1 MSALHATAGARSGDS
16 AVAGLFLPKSRGA
29 ATATVELITLA
40 SNGIDAVDAQVL
52 VPASFLPRRRRGA
65 EENKK

>member
-29 ATATVELITLA
+29 ATATVELERINT
-40 SNGIDAVDAQVL
+40 GIPGCKHQVHY
-52 VPASFLPRRRRGA
+52 SFGGL
-65 EENKK
+65 